1 MLLSGDD
8 KNKIELKVIG
18 YQFPQLE
25 HEEYDSDWLR
35 IQIHV
40 THPRGTW
47 ISIDACLLTWETAGL
62 ANWLQAIAN
71 GQSVDEEESFMEPN
85 LRFHLLDNN
94 AKLRLYFELECR
106 PSWAPSDGAGM
117 DDLWVD
123 LDVDPQQLLNAAE
136 SLRADLERFPVRV
149 GVAANV

>member
-8 KNKIELKVIG
+8 SNEVELKVVG

-35 IQIHV
+35 IHIRV

-47 ISIDACLLTWETAGL
+47 SSTDACLLTWEAAGL
-62 ANWLQAIAN
+62 ANWLHAIAN
-71 GQSVDEEESFMEPN
+71 GESVDEEESFMEPN
-85 LRFHLLDNN
+85 LRFHLLENGS
-94 AKLRLYFELECR
+94 KLRLYFELECR

-123 LDVDPQQLLNAAE
+123 LDANSQQLVNAAE

-149 GVAANV
+149 GFGANV